1 MYNKC
6 NMLESSWN
14 HGKIV
19 FHETYLWCPK
29 GWGQLLEG
37 NASETLMYLNHL
49 QPDENT
55 DAAGLRGGGD
65 GAGLR
70 IFISSK
76 LSDEASAAGLVV
88 RSWPS

>member
-1 MYNKC
+1 MHSKHNV
-6 NMLESSWN
+6 LESSWN
-14 HGKIV
+14 QGKIV
-19 FHETYLWCPK
+19 FHETGLWCAK

-55 DAAGLRGGGD
+55 DAVGLWWGGLG
-65 GAGLR
+65 

-76 LSDEASAAGLVV
+76 LSDDASAAG
-88 RSWPS
+88 S

>member
-1 MYNKC
+1 M
-6 NMLESSWN
+6 
-14 HGKIV
+14 
-19 FHETYLWCPK
+19 HETGLWCPK

-55 DAAGLRGGGD
+55 DAVGLWGGLG
-65 GAGLR
+65 

-76 LSDEASAAGLVV
+76 LSDDASAAG
-88 RSWPS
+88 S